1 MAGMPRIDPGTLWK
15 RTATKAAASTGNVVS
30 GATALAA
37 SAVLWNPLPLI
48 LWGLGSAGYVL
59 YATTSEKHLKK
70 VMDEEKAVEDA
81 AAVNEREA
89 QRRSMEMLFDASPF
103 ADWIRLGVLPD
114 YASEYGRLLGMR
126 NDILKLAH
134 ERQEVELVT
143 ELGLRR
149 QLDYMLGA
157 FLQFARARAAYLRI
171 LSTVPAASQDS
182 APAPPPPPKLKG
194 QPRVHNLPPPPL
206 PPMSALPDLDRI
218 LSDLNRK
225 IEGLKLLAEKE
236 PASAKARLWHVGI
249 LEKQKDLVKE
259 CGQRDQAVCAQLEAF
274 GDAFAVVLGRV
285 SAAQFDAGE
294 VQTTMDAIVTRVEE
308 TERFVKAFA
317 PTMDQM
323 LSGLDTGAQPA

>member
-1 MAGMPRIDPGTLWK
+1 MPRIEPGTLWK
-15 RTATKAAASTGNVVS
+15 KTASKAATSTGNVVS

-59 YATTSEKHLKK
+59 YATTSEKHLKT
-70 VMDEEKAVEDA
+70 VMDEEKAKDDA
-81 AAVNEREA
+81 AVASEREA
-89 QRRSMEMLFDASPF
+89 QRRSVEALFDASPF
-103 ADWIRLGVLPD
+103 AEWIQRSLLPD
-114 YASEYGRLLGMR
+114 YASEYGRLLGTR
-126 NDILKLAH
+126 NDILNLAH

-171 LSTVPAASQDS
+171 LASVPGAQQEAS
-182 APAPPPPPKLKG
+182 APAPPPKLKG
-194 QPRVHNLPPPPL
+194 QPRVHNLPSPPL
-206 PPMSALPDLDRI
+206 PPMAGLPELDRI

-285 SAAQFDAGE
+285 SASQFDAGE

-323 LSGLDTGAQPA
+323 LSGLDTSAQTA